1 MWLSSNLS
9 YSAILEKVFWDME
22 WTSFSTYWTIATVQG
37 HISVNILLQQRACIP
52 LQVTIYHAFLIV
64 RPNAPGRKLQFKVTC
79 SLISHILIQFMHM
92 HWEKWLWPP
101 IAQSATSKLVGKSS
115 AFNIC
120 RIYSPRLQGGKEA
133 LKKIYI
139 SKNQRNNLK
148 WQVS

>member
-1 MWLSSNLS
+1 MTQFKPELFS
-9 YSAILEKVFWDME
+9 YSGESVF
-22 WTSFSTYWTIATVQG
+22 G
-37 HISVNILLQQRACIP
+37 HGMDFFLHLLDYSHCSRPYLSQHSAAAKSIP

-101 IAQSATSKLVGKSS
+101 MAQSATSKLVGKSS
-115 AFNIC
+115 AFNIY

-148 WQVS
+148 